1 MHCITYYSSY
11 IYLFTSMYSY
21 ICLDIHCLTFAT
33 FFLFLSSI
41 IHHSD
46 RDNIIKLRIDEI
58 IVRITILS
66 YAYYFYDYCI
76 PWISLLY
83 MILSYYVFKGKFPK
97 FSNIIHSS
105 FHIVTGF
112 TMIYLIHC
120 I

>member
-1 MHCITYYSSY
+1 MIE
-11 IYLFTSMYSY
+11 IL
-21 ICLDIHCLTFAT
+21 
-33 FFLFLSSI
+33 
-41 IHHSD
+41 
-46 RDNIIKLRIDEI
+46 RDLGLPIGISTVSGRIDEI